1 MSRIIENLQYHPPHA
16 ETVTLGGPSRSLG
29 RGEVELF
36 VGPPTTT
43 GDGGAS
49 RTGRHVTGW
58 HTDFQENFTV
68 QVSGVKRWTLRRGRV
83 SSPLRAT
90 TPHYA
95 REASVVENQ
104 LKVARMSCGGGGDG
118 GGGKGEGGPRYGGPH
133 GFECGEDNALGPEQ
147 TVTLHPGDVLY
158 FPSGMWH
165 TVETVEDGVSLNV
178 SLMGT
183 TYAEVACEAIRHLM
197 YSRGDGGWR
206 EVVTSNGPGGPAVD
220 RLAGLLGGL
229 AGLVDGFVRDGG
241 GAASVLPPALCHV
254 PMEQYSS
261 DRGEDDEDGDGED
274 GDDGRA
280 DEGASGNSD
289 GGEEEASSS
298 NSAALP
304 PPIDPPVS
312 GIIVDVDGF
321 VGPPA
326 WSSWRKPPGGRLV
339 RNPLASLIP
348 MGDISR
354 PLLRGGRR
362 DGDDDGDNED
372 GGQPSSAEM
381 YVLNVNYGG
390 NEMYD
395 SNLRVILETSDER
408 TKAFVGECIDLDT
421 AGSRGDWS
429 RLEARSESIPACL
442 FYYGY
447 FSWTSVT

>member
-1 MSRIIENLQYHPPHA
+1 
-16 ETVTLGGPSRSLG
+16 
-29 RGEVELF
+29 
-36 VGPPTTT
+36 
-43 GDGGAS
+43 
-49 RTGRHVTGW
+49 
-58 HTDFQENFTV
+58 
-68 QVSGVKRWTLRRGRV
+68 RV

-304 PPIDPPVS
+304 PRSTRRFPGSSSTSTASWDRRPGPLVGRDVRFERELRRQRDVRQQPPSDTGNV
-312 GIIVDVDGF
+312 GREDEGF
-321 VGPPA
+321 RGRVHRARYRG
-326 WSSWRKPPGGRLV
+326 RQGRLV
-339 RNPLASLIP
+339 EVGGAVRVDPGVLV
-348 MGDISR
+348 
-354 PLLRGGRR
+354 LLRLLFLDVR
-362 DGDDDGDNED
+362 DVAPLGK
-372 GGQPSSAEM
+372 
-381 YVLNVNYGG
+381 
-390 NEMYD
+390 D
-395 SNLRVILETSDER
+395 SM
-408 TKAFVGECIDLDT
+408 
-421 AGSRGDWS
+421 
-429 RLEARSESIPACL
+429 
-442 FYYGY
+442 
-447 FSWTSVT
+447 